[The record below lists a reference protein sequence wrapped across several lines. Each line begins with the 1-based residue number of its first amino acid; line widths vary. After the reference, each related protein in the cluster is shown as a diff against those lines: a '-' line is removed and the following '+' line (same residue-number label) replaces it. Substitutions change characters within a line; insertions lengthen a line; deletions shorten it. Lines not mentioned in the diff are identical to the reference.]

1 MKNPYYRKP
10 KSTAQSD
17 ISIQDNYLN
26 FLDTIITQGYVF
38 GLYNEGWALCATH
51 TGQQSFAIWSHKN
64 LASMLMHGDWANY
77 KIQKVTLKLFLEKI
91 IPYLKEAK
99 YILSLN
105 LSPEGRNIQVNPEK
119 MLLYLK
125 STLYKLYI
133 SRPDLYEKL
142 DLPLPRNIRIH

>member
-26 FLDTIITQGYVF
+26 FLDTVITQGYIF

-51 TGQQSFAIWSHKN
+51 TGQQSLAIWSHKN

-91 IPYLKEAK
+91 IPYLKEVK

-119 MLLYLK
+119 MLLDLK
-125 STLYKLYI
+125 STLYELYI

-142 DLPLPRNIRIH
+142 ALPLPRNIRIH

>member
-1 MKNPYYRKP
+1 MKNPHYRKP

-38 GLYNEGWALCATH
+38 GLYNERWALCATY
-51 TGQQSFAIWSHKN
+51 TGQQSLAIWSHKN
-64 LASMLMHGDWANY
+64 LASMLMRDDWANY

-91 IPYLKEAK
+91 IPYLNEVK

-105 LSPEGRNIQVNPEK
+105 LSSEGQNIQVNPEK
-119 MLLYLK
+119 MLLDLK

-142 DLPLPRNIRIH
+142 DLPLPRNIRLH